1 MERKSQIQEIF
12 ESAND
17 WMCEMGKTSGI
28 KAGSEVS
35 ILGNWVS
42 VMPPEI
48 ETPIDCLQ
56 DSLDVQVLSQFY
68 CAHRVNSS

>member
-1 MERKSQIQEIF
+1 
-12 ESAND
+12 
-17 WMCEMGKTSGI
+17 MGKTSGI

-56 DSLDVQVLSQFY
+56 DSLDVQVLRQFY